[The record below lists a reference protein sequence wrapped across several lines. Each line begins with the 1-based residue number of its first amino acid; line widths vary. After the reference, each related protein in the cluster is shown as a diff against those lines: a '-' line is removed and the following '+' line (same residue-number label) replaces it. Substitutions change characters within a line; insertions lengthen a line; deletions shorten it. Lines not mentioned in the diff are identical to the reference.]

1 MKCTEKA
8 ILSYFIQDDG
18 IWLVCNKC
26 GFEKNLGFH
35 GTVEDAT
42 RAQQEH
48 DEREIEET

>member
-8 ILSYFIQDDG
+8 IQFLVHSRDG
-18 IWLVCNKC
+18 IWVVCNKC

-35 GTVEDAT
+35 GTVEDAQQ
-42 RAQQEH
+42 AQKEH